1 MDLRAPHIGLFIVAA
16 CLALV
21 GVLSALPISLPIP
34 GLNANNA
41 AWFIFLGWFL
51 RAAGSALP
59 KRSEAV

>member
-1 MDLRAPHIGLFIVAA
+1 MDLRAPHRLFIVAA

-21 GVLSALPISLPIP
+21 GVLSTLPISLPIP

-51 RAAGSALP
+51 LAAASALP
-59 KRSEAV
+59 KRSA